1 MQFLYPSSRAGAQ
14 QVDPWP
20 ECDFRVVSATTMRW
34 LAGRAL
40 CVLILTTSCGGSNEE
55 ATPSSTSSPT
65 TSTTVTEAPT
75 TTLTTTTTT
84 TTTEAPATTTAP
96 DPSDEDQILDV
107 VTRFWDVIVEANNPP
122 DPDSPLWETVAT
134 GQALEG
140 VREQSKRWLEER
152 SGLRHPTPR
161 QEQLSKVEILVLEDS
176 VAVVDVCLRD
186 DGILH
191 NIDTGAV
198 LNDEIIHLWIQVYAL
213 HEDRWLVTEVQTIAE
228 FDQEAACAG
237 SF

>member
-1 MQFLYPSSRAGAQ
+1 MQFPLTSSRADAQ
-14 QVDPWP
+14 QVGPWP
-20 ECDFRVVSATTMRW
+20 ERDFRIVSASTMRR
-34 LAGRAL
+34 LVSGAL
-40 CVLILTTSCGGSNEE
+40 CVLILTTSCGGSSEE
-55 ATPSSTSSPT
+55 AAPSPTSSPT
-65 TSTTVTEAPT
+65 TSTTVTGAPT
-75 TTLTTTTTT
+75 TTSTT
-84 TTTEAPATTTAP
+84 TTTEAPATTTTTAP
-96 DPSDEDQILDV
+96 APSDEDQILDV
-107 VTRFWDVIVEANNPP
+107 VTRYWDVVVEANDPP

-134 GQALEG
+134 GQALQG

-152 SGLRHPTPR
+152 SGLRHPAPR

-213 HEDRWLVTEVQTIAE
+213 REDRWLVTEVQTIAE